1 MNFSSASF
9 YFSPKLKALS
19 CDTRRAVCLRSFLL
33 SPFFFHS
40 FTSATSVLPSFHPN
54 FLISLSFLNFSS
66 FLEASF
72 HPSLWLSYCH
82 SSFLLSGFQPLHP
95 TNVFSFTYFFSSIF
109 PSFFFL
115 LPSCILVP
123 SLLWSVCCSN
133 IPYFLVSSSPFPSFC
148 PCSVNPSFFL
158 SFSFFTLCP
167 PPSFYAPVL
176 PCLDTFLYFLLSALP
191 YIFLCFILYRLSF
204 HIFLTL
210 LSRCLS
216 SFLSLSRSQ
225 RSEAS
230 RRQTEKHFTQSQ
242 ISDISETPPAVVL
255 SALKHRHRGIWT
267 SSRCVYTAVRLQI
280 R

>member
-54 FLISLSFLNFSS
+54 FLMSLSFLNFSS

-72 HPSLWLSYCH
+72 HPSLWLS
-82 SSFLLSGFQPLHP
+82 SS
-95 TNVFSFTYFFSSIF
+95 N
-109 PSFFFL
+109 
-115 LPSCILVP
+115 
-123 SLLWSVCCSN
+123 N
-133 IPYFLVSSSPFPSFC
+133 PSFC

-158 SFSFFTLCP
+158 SLSFFTLCP
-167 PPSFYAPVL
+167 LHLSM
-176 PCLDTFLYFLLSALP
+176 LLS
-191 YIFLCFILYRLSF
+191 FLVLILFFTSFFQPFLISFFVLFCTVFPSPFLSF
-204 HIFLTL
+204 TL

-255 SALKHRHRGIWT
+255 SALKHRHRGIGT